1 METTKENTV
10 DSLSSTLVTPVE
22 TIRNASIQE
31 QIWPENKASADSETT
46 ESHNSMLQSNVMSYT
61 DMNVNSD
68 NTDVEAAGDDG
79 LVSQDDDNPPILAK
93 GQLISECL
101 FDFF

>member
-22 TIRNASIQE
+22 TIRNAPIQE

-68 NTDVEAAGDDG
+68 NTDVEAGDDG
-79 LVSQDDDNPPILAK
+79 LASQDDDNPPSLAK